1 MRPNKTTTTIVYI
14 AEAKSTPMKLKF
26 TLRKKNPS
34 QQLDIDHLDSGVY
47 ILELQFSNTVK
58 SIRFI
63 KE

>member
-1 MRPNKTTTTIVYI
+1 MRPNKTKTVVYI
-14 AEAKSTPMKLKF
+14 AEAKSTPLKLKF

-47 ILELQFSNTVK
+47 ILELQFANTTK